1 MIRLFTPYPLK
12 QNSVVPMTQKQVHYL
27 FHVMRQK
34 SGETVLLFNGKEGE
48 WQAVIDTLD
57 KKNGSFIPTYQTR
70 LQDETQGDILA
81 VALIKKD
88 CFDFVL
94 QKATELGVKEIIPL
108 ITARTVVKQ
117 LNAERAQAI
126 LTEAAEQC
134 ERLDVPILHEVQTL
148 QAFLKNT
155 SQPIV
160 YLSERGTTSAG
171 MSLGKKMCFAIGP
184 EGGWH
189 PDEIKLFQT
198 YSNVSA
204 LNLGR
209 LILRAE
215 TAAVSVLAAHRFH
228 LSETKPK

>member
-12 QNSVVPMTQKQVHYL
+12 PNSAVPMTPQQVHYL

-34 SGETVLLFNGKEGE
+34 CGETVLLFNGQDGE
-48 WQAVIDTLD
+48 WQAVIDTLT
-57 KKNGSFIPTYQTR
+57 KKNGTFMPTVQTR
-70 LQDETQGDILA
+70 LQDKTHGDILA

-88 CFDFVL
+88 CFDFIL
-94 QKATELGVKEIIPL
+94 QKATELGVTEIIPL

-117 LNAERAQAI
+117 LNVERAQTI

-134 ERLDVPILHEVQTL
+134 ERLDVPILHPVQTL
-148 QAFLKNT
+148 PAFLKNRT
-155 SQPIV
+155 QPVV
-160 YLSERGTTSAG
+160 YLSERGTTSG
-171 MSLGKKMCFAIGP
+171 NMPLHEPVCFAIGP

-189 PDEIKLFQT
+189 PDEIKLFE
-198 YSNVSA
+198 SHPNVSA

-215 TAAVSVLAAHRFH
+215 TAAISVLAAHRFK
-228 LSETKPK
+228 LSEIKPE